1 MAGMWDWI
9 SDNAWNLGG
18 AALNVGSGVAGYY
31 ASKDAGKQQSDAA
44 NTAAANFRPYAAIGD
59 QAAGEMA
66 GRLNKNSLL
75 RDFAPGDMKKDPG
88 YQFRL
93 DQGNQAIDRAA
104 GARGSRYSGATLKG
118 LQRYAQDYA
127 TGEYQNAYN
136 RYNTDRTM
144 NYNFLSGAM
153 NTGMGAQGQ
162 VGNYMGNAA
171 DARAAGAM
179 GGANSLWG
187 GMTDAY
193 NGVNS
198 RANNNQFMTWL
209 QSQYN
214 RKP

>member
-9 SDNAWNLGG
+9 GKNAWNLGG
-18 AALNVGSGVAGYY
+18 AALNIGGGVAGYM
-31 ASKDAGKQQSDAA
+31 ASQSAGKRQREAA
-44 NTAAANFRPYAAIGD
+44 EGAAANFRPYAAIGD

-136 RYNTDRTM
+136 RYNQNRTM
-144 NYNFLSGAM
+144 NYNFLAGPM
-153 NTGMGAQGQ
+153 QMGMGAQGQ

-187 GMTDAY
+187 GINDAY
-193 NGVNS
+193 NNLTP
-198 RANNNQFMTWL
+198 RDQNNPFL
-209 QSQYN
+209 YYG
-214 RKP
+214 RP

>member
-9 SDNAWNLGG
+9 SKNAWNLGG

-44 NTAAANFRPYAAIGD
+44 NTAAANFRPYADIGD

-144 NYNFLSGAM
+144 NYNFLAGPMQMGM
-153 NTGMGAQGQ
+153 NAQGQ
-162 VGNYMGNAA
+162 VGGYMGNAA
-171 DARAAGAM
+171 DASAAGAM
-179 GGANSLWG
+179 GGTNALLRGANY
-187 GMTDAY
+187 AY
-193 NGVNS
+193 NNLTPRDQNNPYIYYVNG
-198 RANNNQFMTWL
+198 R
-209 QSQYN
+209 
-214 RKP
+214 P